1 MKTYSK
7 CSSVTTKGKSP
18 AGKDKKTV
26 VSKLPSNKKKSLTS
40 KKEAGSSPSRSL
52 LGKKAI
58 IDISQSD
65 SGISLNNTSNNKGI
79 VKTKIPP
86 VVKLT
91 KDNERPTPVVIGED
105 RDGNAVMV
113 INKTD
118 TKSQVAPKPGTLLK
132 VRVSGC

>member
-26 VSKLPSNKKKSLTS
+26 VSKLPSNKKKSLTN

-65 SGISLNNTSNNKGI
+65 SGISLNNTSNNNGI

-86 VVKLT
+86 T
-91 KDNERPTPVVIGED
+91 KGNKGPTPVVIGED

-118 TKSQVAPKPGTLLK
+118 TKSQIAPKPGTLLK